1 MSPIKNLLFG
11 MVLLVSGWAQASVI
25 YNEAISGDADWY
37 TPYFLLPALNLT
49 SGVNSIMG
57 SANVYV
63 DAPNGIDDWDSDAF
77 VINIGPGKALAK
89 VEYFNNL
96 PSVTSTTIDLAKFIS
111 LTSLNIGPSFGKF
124 IDFYLVDILNG
135 PGQVSLFDAKL
146 PLVGPLALE
155 VTSAGGSAG
164 GFYPFGGSWDYE
176 IRLTVVDVNASAL
189 DVYEPATFMLFGLGL
204 VSLKFTRRRANE

>member
-37 TPYFLLPALNLT
+37 TPYFLLPVLNLT

-77 VINIGPGKALAK
+77 VIDIGPGKALTK

-111 LTSLNIGPSFGKF
+111 LNSLNITPGFA
-124 IDFYLVDILNG
+124 DFYLVDILNG
-135 PGQVSLFDAKL
+135 PGQVSLFDTKL
-146 PLVGPLALE
+146 PLVGPLTLM
-155 VTSAGGSAG
+155 VMSAGGLVG
-164 GFYPFGGSWDYE
+164 GFHPYGGSWDYE